1 MVKPRL
7 PSKGELF
14 LCPKAHLDRSEG
26 AMDKLFHVIEAQ
38 QFDRDLL
45 TEIFAVTKE
54 MEEVVSRYGSSILGQ
69 RIMASLFYEPSTRT
83 RLSFESAMF
92 RLGGDVITTESA
104 REFSSAAKGETLEDT
119 IRIIEGYCDVIVMR
133 HFESGS
139 ARRAADVASIP
150 IINAGDGPGQHPT
163 QALLDMYTIR
173 KELGR
178 LDQIRIAMVGDLANG
193 RTVRSLAYLL
203 SKYED
208 VKVYFVAPG
217 VVRMKDDIKAHLDE
231 HKVAWEEA
239 DDLIAVARE
248 VDVVYQTRIQ
258 RERFGDRIEDYE
270 KARGKY
276 IIDDQTMAAL
286 PDTSVV
292 MHPLPRIDEIAS
304 EVDSDPRAAYFR
316 QAHNGLYIR
325 MALLRMVLDR

>member
-1 MVKPRL
+1 
-7 PSKGELF
+7 
-14 LCPKAHLDRSEG
+14 
-26 AMDKLFHVIEAQ
+26 MDKLFHVVEAQ

-45 TEIFAVTKE
+45 NEIFAVTKE
-54 MEEVVSRYGSSILGQ
+54 MEEVVSRYGSSILNH

-119 IRIIEGYCDVIVMR
+119 IRIIEGYSDVIVMR
-133 HFESGS
+133 HYESGA
-139 ARRAADVASIP
+139 ARRAANVASVP

-163 QALLDMYTIR
+163 QALLDLYTIR
-173 KELGR
+173 KEIGR
-178 LDQIRIAMVGDLANG
+178 LDGFKIAMVGDLANG
-193 RTVRSLAYLL
+193 RTTRSLAYLL
-203 SKYED
+203 SKFKD
-208 VKVYFVAPG
+208 VQVYFVAPR
-217 VVRMKDDIKAHLDE
+217 VVKMKDDIKAHLDE
-231 HKVAWEEA
+231 HNVKWEEA

-258 RERFGDRIEDYE
+258 KERFGDRIEDYE
-270 KARGKY
+270 QARGKY
-276 IIDDQTMAAL
+276 IIDDSVMAAL
-286 PDTSVV
+286 PEKSVV
-292 MHPLPRIDEIAS
+292 LHPLPRVDEIAP